1 MTEVTALVHE
11 GVDIETIDSA
21 MKKFGMPV
29 GPITLCDEV
38 GIDVSNH
45 VGAFMSKAD
54 LGARMHGGN
63 RDYMAK
69 VRRSALLTHAADPL
83 LTPRRWWSAA
93 CWAASRAGASTCTP
107 MTRRRAPRGTS
118 TRRWAATHSPADT
131 LALTLPFPPCFCACL
146 LVRLSVCC

>member
-11 GVDIETIDSA
+11 GVDIETIDAA

-29 GPITLCDEV
+29 GPITVSDEV

-54 LGARMHGGN
+54 LGVRMDGGN

-69 VRRSALLTHAADPL
+69 VSIPTRTCYLL
-83 LTPRRWWSAA
+83 
-93 CWAASRAGASTCTP
+93 
-107 MTRRRAPRGTS
+107 
-118 TRRWAATHSPADT
+118 
-131 LALTLPFPPCFCACL
+131 
-146 LVRLSVCC
+146 